1 MLVKIKYGRIDKK
14 VGLTIKFYTDGEII
28 LKQFDIAKI
37 FFKEP
42 KLLMLFQKSA
52 RTFLYAEREV
62 ERSFEKYS
70 FKDKMIF
77 SGPKKSFADNFKKN
91 FFSILM
97 TSILHECLDEDEKVR
112 SYGKI
117 IAYLRGVITATDNM
131 IDNENKGN
139 ILLKEPKSLIV
150 RNSLLLLMLQQELT
164 LEIQSIS
171 PGKNAGEIFTKIF
184 NIAQAESLR
193 EESQYAEYPTVDY
206 ILQEIHRGIGGELL
220 DLSLEVPKSV
230 EKNEKLKIYAQGLFE
245 IGMSLQALDD
255 ICDIKEDIESEK
267 VNYAVSYLIYN
278 FNLKKEE
285 VIKKIEFE
293 EEVETLFTPL
303 LDLCIERAVHGFSI
317 MKSAGYPIG
326 RTDTLKLLEMLFQI
340 RGLDKCWKNSKY
352 GKK

>member
-1 MLVKIKYGRIDKK
+1 M
-14 VGLTIKFYTDGEII
+14 DGEII
-28 LKQFDIAKI
+28 LKQLDIAKI

-52 RTFLYAEREV
+52 RTFLQVEREV
-62 ERSFEKYS
+62 EESFEKYS

-77 SGPKKSFADNFKKN
+77 SSPKKSFADNFKKN

-97 TSILHECLDEDEKVR
+97 TSILHECFAEEKKVR

-117 IAYLRGVITATDNM
+117 IAYLRGIITATDNM

-164 LEIQSIS
+164 LEIESIS
-171 PGKNAGEIFTKIF
+171 SGKNAGEIFSKIF

-193 EESQYAEYPTVDY
+193 EESQYDKYPAVDY
-206 ILQEIHRGIGGELL
+206 ILQKIHRGIGGELL
-220 DLSLEVPKSV
+220 DLSLEIPKMI
-230 EKNEKLKIYAQGLFE
+230 EKNRKLEIYAEGLFE
-245 IGMSLQALDD
+245 IGMALQALDD
-255 ICDIKEDIESEK
+255 ICDIREDLESAK

-278 FNLKKEE
+278 LNLEKDE
-285 VIKKIEFE
+285 ILNKIEGGE
-293 EEVETLFTPL
+293 NLESLLIPL
-303 LDLCIERAVHGFSI
+303 LDLCIEQAVHGFSI

-326 RTDTLKLLEMLFQI
+326 KTDTVKLLEILFQI
-340 RGLDKCWKNSKY
+340 RGLSECWKKSKY